1 MTILAL
7 ALWGAIFMVP
17 SGGPE
22 QQGSPAQSEPR
33 AQAQQAA
40 LVGTYWKLVG
50 LADVKTLD
58 LPGAREPHLVFH
70 ASGSVTGSDGCN
82 SIRSGYTWSKES
94 LKLVAIMMGTL
105 VACTL
110 PERLDRRFRE
120 ALVITRSWKIT
131 DGELTLLDEQGAVL
145 ARFEA
150 RLDR

>member
-7 ALWGAIFMVP
+7 ALWGAILMVP
-17 SGGPE
+17 AAGPE
-22 QQGSPAQSEPR
+22 QQGSPAQSGPR
-33 AQAQQAA
+33 AQTQQTG

-50 LADVKTLD
+50 LADVKSVG
-58 LPGAREPHLVFH
+58 LPGAREPHLVFQ
-70 ASGSVTGSDGCN
+70 ASGAVTGSDGCN
-82 SIRSGYTWSKES
+82 SIRSGYTWSQES
-94 LKLVAIMMGTL
+94 LKLNVIMATL
-105 VACTL
+105 AACTL